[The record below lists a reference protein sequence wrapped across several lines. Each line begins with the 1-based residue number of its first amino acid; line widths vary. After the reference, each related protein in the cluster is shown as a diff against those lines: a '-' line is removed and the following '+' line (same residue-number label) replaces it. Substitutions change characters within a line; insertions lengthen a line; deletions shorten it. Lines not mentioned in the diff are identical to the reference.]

1 MAGPARVPI
10 SRRPPKPSAIFD
22 TYWRFAAL
30 RQDIFH
36 RRVRGES
43 QPWTDDPVL
52 LAHRFT
58 NAYRASDRVSQYLI
72 HQVAYN
78 GDQAPNEVV
87 FRVLLFKL
95 FNKIATWELL
105 TDAFGTP
112 SADDFSVEKY
122 DQVLTQAFE
131 RGERVYSAAYI
142 MPAAQRGVRRKHLTH
157 LRLLRQMLDDHL
169 AERLVACRTMRGGF
183 EALVG
188 YRGLGS
194 FLAYQLITDLNYT
207 AVLDYS
213 EMEYVVPGPGAASG
227 IRKCFDDPGDY
238 SDADLIRFVT
248 ERQGEEFERRALAF
262 QDLWGRPL
270 QLVDCQNLFCEVDKY
285 SRVVHPDVQGIGNR
299 SRIKQRFTPAAD
311 PVDVWFPPK
320 WGINDR
326 INADEVRRQ
335 ARWSEHEDRLLIDP
349 VPVP

>member
-1 MAGPARVPI
+1 MT
-10 SRRPPKPSAIFD
+10 SRSRPKPSPVFD
-22 TYWRFAAL
+22 TYWRFAAR
-30 RQDIFH
+30 RQDIYH
-36 RRVRGES
+36 RRVRGEG

-72 HQVAYN
+72 HRVAYE
-78 GDQAPNEVV
+78 GDQAPDEVV
-87 FRVLLFKL
+87 FRVLLFKF

-105 TDAFGTP
+105 THAFGTP
-112 SADDFSVEKY
+112 SAADFSVEKY
-122 DQVLTQAFE
+122 DHALTQAFE
-131 RGERVYSAAYI
+131 RGERIYSAAYI

-157 LRLLRQMLDDHL
+157 LRLLRQMVDDHL
-169 AERLVACRTMRGGF
+169 ADRLAGCGTMREGF
-183 EALVG
+183 DVLVG

-238 SDADLIRFVT
+238 SDADLIRLVT
-248 ERQGEEFERRALAF
+248 EYQRDEFERRGLKF

-270 QLVDCQNLFCEVDKY
+270 QLIDCQNLFCEVDKY
-285 SRVVHPDVQGIGNR
+285 SRVVHPDVRGIGTR
-299 SRIKQRFTPAAD
+299 SRIKQKFVPVAV

-326 INADEVRRQ
+326 IHVDLVSRR
-335 ARWSEHEDRLLIDP
+335 AGSTEHEGLPLCDP
-349 VPVP
+349 VPAL

>member
-1 MAGPARVPI
+1 MAGPAPDLI
-10 SRRPPKPSAIFD
+10 SRRPPKPSPVFD

-30 RQDIFH
+30 RQDVFH
-36 RRVRGES
+36 RRVRGEN

-58 NAYRASDRVSQYLI
+58 NAYRAADRVSQYLI
-72 HQVAYN
+72 HQVAYD
-78 GDQAPNEVV
+78 GDQVPDEVV
-87 FRVLLFKL
+87 FRVLLFKF
-95 FNKIATWELL
+95 FNKVATWELL

-112 SADDFSVEKY
+112 SAADFCVERY
-122 DQVLTQAFE
+122 ERVLTQAFE
-131 RGERVYSAAYI
+131 RGDRIYSAAYI

-169 AERLVACRTMRGGF
+169 PERLGTCDTMREGF
-183 EALVG
+183 ETLVG

-227 IRKCFDDPGDY
+227 IRKCFRDPGDY
-238 SDADLIRFVT
+238 SDAELIRFVT
-248 ERQGEEFERRALAF
+248 ERQSEEFERRGLEF
-262 QDLWGRPL
+262 HDLWGRPL
-270 QLVDCQNLFCEVDKY
+270 QLIDCQNLFCEVDKY
-285 SRVVHPDVQGIGNR
+285 SRVVHPDVRGIGTR
-299 SRIKQRFTPAAD
+299 SRIKQKFAPVAD

-326 INADEVRRQ
+326 IRVDLVSRR
-335 ARWSEHEDRLLIDP
+335 AGSTEHEDRLRC
-349 VPVP
+349 VPVLAL